1 MSTEP
6 KQVPA
11 WVLVVALSAIIL
23 AGCAAP
29 DAQVTAA
36 DGSKVAAVKCRRSE
50 DAPLGT
56 MIRKDCG
63 TPTPDQNIDK
73 TEFMNA
79 LQTPG
84 SIPVGR

>member
-1 MSTEP
+1 MKLFSGCNYLL
-6 KQVPA
+6 A
-11 WVLVVALSAIIL
+11 GMSAIIL

-29 DAQVTAA
+29 DAQVASA
-36 DGSKVAAVKCRRSE
+36 DGGKVPAVQCRRSG

-63 TPTPDQNIDK
+63 TPAPDQNIDK